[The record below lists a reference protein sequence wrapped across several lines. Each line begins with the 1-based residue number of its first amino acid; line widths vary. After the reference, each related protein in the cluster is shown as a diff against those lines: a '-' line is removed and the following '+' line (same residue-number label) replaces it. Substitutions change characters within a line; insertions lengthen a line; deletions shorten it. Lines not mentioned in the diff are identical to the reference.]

1 MVTLF
6 VIASITIVIYM
17 TVWFFVGQV
26 LRRND
31 VADIAWGLGFV
42 VVAVT
47 ALSLQAE
54 IAARSF
60 ITTVLIG
67 IWGVRLSS
75 HIYKRNRGKPED
87 PRYQRWRKEWG
98 RHAVIRA
105 FLQIF
110 LLQGM
115 LLLIISIPVVVL
127 ISSGKVPLGWLDAF
141 GILIW
146 LTGFLFEAIGDS
158 QLSQFKKNPEN
169 RGRIM
174 DQGLWQYTRHPNYFG
189 EVLLW
194 WGIYAMVLSVPLGW
208 ATIAGPLLITVLI
221 LKVSGITLLEE
232 RYEGNTAYQEYK
244 RRTSAFFP
252 FPPRKETQ

>member
-1 MVTLF
+1 MINIFLIAFMITL
-6 VIASITIVIYM
+6 IYM
-17 TVWFFVGQV
+17 IIWFFIGQV

-42 VVAVT
+42 VVALT
-47 ALSLQAE
+47 ALFLQDE
-54 IAARSF
+54 ITARSS
-60 ITTVLIG
+60 ITALLVG
-67 IWGVRLSS
+67 IWGIRLSS
-75 HIYKRNRGKPED
+75 HIYGRNRGKPED
-87 PRYQRWRKEWG
+87 PRYQTWRTEWG
-98 RHAVIRA
+98 RYAVIRA
-105 FLQIF
+105 FFQIF
-110 LLQGM
+110 ILQGV
-115 LLLIISIPVVVL
+115 LLYIISIPVIVL
-127 ISSGKVPLGWLDAF
+127 ICSGTVPLNLLDAL

-146 LTGFLFEAIGDS
+146 LTGFFFEAVGDS

-194 WGIYAMVLSVPLGW
+194 WGIYVMALSVPFGW
-208 ATIAGPLLITVLI
+208 ATIFGPLMITVLI

-244 RRTSAFFP
+244 RRTSVFIP
-252 FPPRKETQ
+252 FPPRKET